1 MEKNTRILVIY
12 GGTST
17 EREVSLNSGRAVY
30 NALLRAGFTNV
41 ELFDLKADN
50 MADILSIRPDLAFLA
65 LHGKGGEDGT
75 IQGLLELAGIPYT
88 GSGVASSAVCMDKIL
103 TKRMLVSAG
112 IPTAPFYVTEKSDHP
127 DVSSVCHAI
136 VTEVGLPA
144 VLKSP
149 CQGSSVGVYIVRCEA
164 DLPAAVEGVFSFGD
178 RLLCEK
184 YLDGAEITVP
194 LLGNSHPRVLP
205 IIEITSE
212 NEFYDYEAKYTA
224 GMCTHI
230 IPARIPAETAELVNG
245 YAKDTYRLLGCR
257 GVSRVDFI
265 VDKEMGPM
273 VVEVNTIPGMT
284 EMSLLPDSARAA
296 GISFEET
303 VVTICE
309 LALED
314 QD

>member
-1 MEKNTRILVIY
+1 MEKSTRILVIY
-12 GGTST
+12 GGIST

-30 NALLRAGFTNV
+30 NALLRAGYNRT
-41 ELFDLKADN
+41 ELFDLTADN
-50 MADILSIRPDLAFLA
+50 VADIPTIRPDVAFLA
-65 LHGKGGEDGT
+65 LHGKGGEDGS

-88 GSGVASSAVCMDKIL
+88 GSGVAASAVCMDKIL

-112 IPTAPFYVTEKSDHP
+112 IPTAPFFVTERGDHP
-127 DVSSVCHAI
+127 DIPSVCRAI
-136 VTEVGLPA
+136 VREVGLPA
-144 VLKSP
+144 VLKAP
-149 CQGSSVGVYIVRCEA
+149 CQGSSVGVYIVRRES

-178 RLLCEK
+178 RLLCER
-184 YLDGAEITVP
+184 YLNGVEITVP
-194 LLGNSHPRVLP
+194 LLGNGSPRTLP
-205 IIEITSE
+205 IVEITSE

-230 IPARIPAETAELVNG
+230 IPARIPHATAQLVNR
-245 YAKDTYRLLGCR
+245 YAEETYRLLGCR

-265 VDKEMGPM
+265 VDQDLGPM

-296 GISFEET
+296 GLSFEE
-303 VVTICE
+303 VVETICR

-314 QD
+314 PS